1 MDTVLEKIPA
11 HFEAQELLK
20 KLNEDAG
27 EFS

>member
-11 HFEAQELLK
+11 HFEALEPLK
-20 KLNEDAG
+20 KLNEDSG